1 MNPTPGAARGRHPLD
16 SATPVAQRRR
26 VRGVRSPP
34 AGAGTCGRRAQRG
47 AAILLAMVI
56 LTIVATI
63 ASGMVWQQNR
73 AVQVEAAE
81 RARTQAAWILAGA
94 LDWARLILRE
104 DDRVNQQ
111 RQRNGQLAYDG
122 LDEPWATPLAE
133 ARLSAFLAA
142 DRDNNAD
149 GGPEAFLSGSIVDAQ
164 SKWNLRNLIA
174 PDGKIMPAE
183 MEALRALVDLAG
195 APVDAAERIAA
206 ALRDAWAP
214 PAADAGSARARP
226 VAPGRLADLAWL
238 GIEPETLARLEPWV
252 TLLPVRTP
260 VNVNTAPREAIVAAI
275 DKLDLGTAERLV
287 QQRQR
292 QPFESLE
299 TVRAQLPPNTPL
311 DAARVSVT
319 SRWFVIAG
327 RLRLDERV
335 LEERSLVERRDADVV
350 VRRRERINLSE
361 PR

>member
-1 MNPTPGAARGRHPLD
+1 M
-16 SATPVAQRRR
+16 RRPR
-26 VRGVRSPP
+26 VNGPR
-34 AGAGTCGRRAQRG
+34 RG
-47 AAILLAMVI
+47 AALLLAMVI

-73 AVQVEAAE
+73 AIQVEAAE
-81 RARTQAAWILAGA
+81 RARAQSAWILAGA

-149 GGPEAFLSGSIVDAQ
+149 GGPEAFLAGSIVDAQ
-164 SKWNLRNLIA
+164 SHWNLRNLLG
-174 PDGKIMPAE
+174 PDGKILPAE
-183 MEALRALVDLAG
+183 LEALRTLLELAG
-195 APVDAAERIAA
+195 APGSAADTIAT

-214 PAADAGSARARP
+214 TVEPGAARAR
-226 VAPGRLADLAWL
+226 LMDLVWL

-252 TLLPVRTP
+252 TLLPVRTA

-275 DKLDLGTAERLV
+275 DKLDLGTAERLL

-299 TVRAQLPPNTPL
+299 QVRAQLPPNTQI
-311 DAARVSVT
+311 DAGRIAVT
-319 SRWFVIAG
+319 SRWFVVSG

-335 LEERSLVERRDADVV
+335 LEERSLVERRDTDVV
-350 VRRRERINLSE
+350 VRRRERINLTE

>member
-1 MNPTPGAARGRHPLD
+1 MT
-16 SATPVAQRRR
+16 RRPIR
-26 VRGVRSPP
+26 C
-34 AGAGTCGRRAQRG
+34 TRRPSRG
-47 AAILLAMVI
+47 AALLLAMVI

-73 AVQVEAAE
+73 AIQVEAAE
-81 RARTQAAWILAGA
+81 RARMQSAWILAGA

-142 DRDNNAD
+142 DHDNNAD
-149 GGPEAFLSGSIVDAQ
+149 SGPEAFLSGSIVDAQ
-164 SKWNLRNLIA
+164 SRWNLRNLLDA
-174 PDGKIMPAE
+174 AGKIIPAE

-195 APVDAAERIAA
+195 APADAAERIAA
-206 ALRDAWAP
+206 ALREAWAP
-214 PAADAGSARARP
+214 AAEPGAARARP
-226 VAPGRLADLAWL
+226 IAPARLADLAWL
-238 GIEPETLARLEPWV
+238 GIEPQTLARLEPWV

-260 VNVNTAPREAIVAAI
+260 VNVNTASREAIVAAI
-275 DKLDLGTAERLV
+275 SKLDLGTAERLV

-292 QPFESLE
+292 QPFESLKAVQE
-299 TVRAQLPPNTPL
+299 HLPPNTTL
-311 DAARVSVT
+311 DASRISVT
-319 SRWFVIAG
+319 SRWFEISG
-327 RLRLDERV
+327 RLRLEERA
-335 LEERSLVERRDADVV
+335 LEERSLVERREADVV
-350 VRRRERINLSE
+350 VRRRERINLTE

>member
-1 MNPTPGAARGRHPLD
+1 MRPTRT
-16 SATPVAQRRR
+16 SALH
-26 VRGVRSPP
+26 
-34 AGAGTCGRRAQRG
+34 GRRPARG

-63 ASGMVWQQNR
+63 TSGMVWQQNR
-73 AVQVEAAE
+73 AVQVEASE
-81 RARTQAAWILAGA
+81 RARTQSAWILAGA

-164 SKWNLRNLIA
+164 ARWNLRNLVA
-174 PDGKIMPAE
+174 PDGKIQPAE
-183 MEALRALVDLAG
+183 MAALRALVDLAG

-214 PAADAGSARARP
+214 TVDAGSARARP
-226 VAPGRLADLAWL
+226 VAPARLSDLAWL

-252 TLLPVRTP
+252 TLLPARTP
-260 VNVNTAPREAIVAAI
+260 VNVNTASREAIVAAI

-299 TVRAQLPPNTPL
+299 AVRAQLPPNTPL
-311 DAARVSVT
+311 DAARISVT
-319 SRWFVIAG
+319 SRWFVISG
-327 RLRLDERV
+327 RLRLDERA

>member
-1 MNPTPGAARGRHPLD
+1 MRSAGRLRL
-16 SATPVAQRRR
+16 VRR
-26 VRGVRSPP
+26 VR
-34 AGAGTCGRRAQRG
+34 RG

-81 RARTQAAWILAGA
+81 RARTQSAWILAGA

-142 DRDNNAD
+142 DRDNNAED
-149 GGPEAFLSGSIVDAQ
+149 SGPEAFLSGSILDAQ
-164 SKWNLRNLIA
+164 SKWNLRNLVA
-174 PDGKIMPAE
+174 PDGKLVPGE
-183 MEALRALVDLAG
+183 MEALRTLVDLAG
-195 APVDAAERIAA
+195 APSDAAERIAA
-206 ALRDAWAP
+206 ALRDAWSP
-214 PAADAGSARARP
+214 PAADAAGARARP
-226 VAPGRLADLAWL
+226 VAPARLTDLAWL
-238 GIEPETLARLEPWV
+238 GIEPETLARLDAWV

-260 VNVNTAPREAIVAAI
+260 VNVNTASREAIVAAI
-275 DKLDLGTAERLV
+275 EKLDLGTAERLL

-292 QPFESLE
+292 QPFDSLE
-299 TVRAQLPPNTPL
+299 AVRAQLPPNTPL
-311 DAARVSVT
+311 DAARLSVT
-319 SRWFVIAG
+319 SRWFVISG

>member
-1 MNPTPGAARGRHPLD
+1 M
-16 SATPVAQRRR
+16 
-26 VRGVRSPP
+26 P
-34 AGAGTCGRRAQRG
+34 AGLDATTPARCAPRAPRRAPRG

-81 RARTQAAWILAGA
+81 RARTQSAWILAGA

-111 RQRNGQLAYDG
+111 RQRNGQLPYDG

-142 DRDNNAD
+142 DRDNTAD

-164 SKWNLRNLIA
+164 SQWNLRNLIA
-174 PDGKIMPAE
+174 PDGKIVPSE

-195 APVDAAERIAA
+195 APVDAAERIAT
-206 ALRDAWAP
+206 ALRDAWVP
-214 PAADAGSARARP
+214 TTDAGSTRARP
-226 VAPGRLADLAWL
+226 VSPARLADLAWL
-238 GIEPETLARLEPWV
+238 GIEPETVARLEPWV

-260 VNVNTAPREAIVAAI
+260 VNVNTASREAIVAAI
-275 DKLDLGTAERLV
+275 DKLDLGTAERLL

-299 TVRAQLPPNTPL
+299 MVRAQLPPNTPL

-319 SRWFVIAG
+319 SRWFVISG

-350 VRRRERINLSE
+350 VRRRERINLTE
-361 PR
+361 AR

>member
-1 MNPTPGAARGRHPLD
+1 
-16 SATPVAQRRR
+16 
-26 VRGVRSPP
+26 
-34 AGAGTCGRRAQRG
+34 
-47 AAILLAMVI
+47 MVI

-73 AVQVEAAE
+73 AIQVEAAE
-81 RARTQAAWILAGA
+81 RARTQSAWILAGA

-104 DDRVNQQ
+104 DQRVNES
-111 RQRNGQLAYDG
+111 RQRNGQQAYDG

-149 GGPEAFLSGSIVDAQ
+149 DGSGPEAFLSGSIVDAQ
-164 SKWNLRNLIA
+164 SHWNLRNLIA
-174 PDGKIMPAE
+174 PDGKVVPLE
-183 MEALRALVDLAG
+183 MEALRTLVDLAG
-195 APVDAAERIAA
+195 APADAAERIAA

-214 PAADAGSARARP
+214 LVDAGSARTRP
-226 VAPGRLADLAWL
+226 VAPARLMDLAWL

-252 TLLPVRTP
+252 TLLPVRTS

-292 QPFESLE
+292 QPFESLAA
-299 TVRAQLPPNTPL
+299 VQAQLPPNTPL
-311 DAARVSVT
+311 DAARLSVT
-319 SRWFVIAG
+319 TRWFVVSG

-335 LEERSLVERRDADVV
+335 LEERSLVERRDNADVV

>member
-1 MNPTPGAARGRHPLD
+1 MAAPNRSRPPQL
-16 SATPVAQRRR
+16 
-26 VRGVRSPP
+26 RSP
-34 AGAGTCGRRAQRG
+34 ARG

-81 RARTQAAWILAGA
+81 RARTQSAWILAGA

-149 GGPEAFLSGSIVDAQ
+149 DGGPEAFLSGSIVDAQ
-164 SKWNLRNLIA
+164 SKWNLRNLVA
-174 PDGKIMPAE
+174 PDGKIMPGE
-183 MEALRALVDLAG
+183 MEALRALVELAG
-195 APVDAAERIAA
+195 APADAAERIAA

-214 PAADAGSARARP
+214 PAADAAGARARP
-226 VAPGRLADLAWL
+226 VAPGRLSDLAWL

-260 VNVNTAPREAIVAAI
+260 VNVNTASREAIVAAI

-299 TVRAQLPPNTPL
+299 MVRAQLPPNTPL
-311 DAARVSVT
+311 DAARISVT
-319 SRWFVIAG
+319 SRWFVISG

>member
-1 MNPTPGAARGRHPLD
+1 
-16 SATPVAQRRR
+16 
-26 VRGVRSPP
+26 
-34 AGAGTCGRRAQRG
+34 
-47 AAILLAMVI
+47 MVI

-81 RARTQAAWILAGA
+81 RARAQSAWILAGA

-142 DRDNNAD
+142 DRDNNAED
-149 GGPEAFLSGSIVDAQ
+149 SGPEAFLSGSIIDAQ
-164 SKWNLRNLIA
+164 SHWNLRNLIGG
-174 PDGKIMPAE
+174 DGKVVPAE
-183 MEALRALVDLAG
+183 LEALRALADLAG
-195 APVDAAERIAA
+195 APVDAADRIAT
-206 ALRDAWAP
+206 ALRDAWTPASD
-214 PAADAGSARARP
+214 AADQRAKP
-226 VAPGRLADLAWL
+226 VAPARLSDLAWL
-238 GIEPETLARLEPWV
+238 GIEPQTLARLEPWV
-252 TLLPVRTP
+252 ALLPVRTP

-299 TVRAQLPPNTPL
+299 AVRAQLPPNTAL
-311 DAARVSVT
+311 DAGRISVT
-319 SRWFVIAG
+319 SRWFVVSG
-327 RLRLDERV
+327 RLRLEERV

-350 VRRRERINLSE
+350 VRQRERINLSE

>member
-1 MNPTPGAARGRHPLD
+1 MRLRTA
-16 SATPVAQRRR
+16 SS
-26 VRGVRSPP
+26 SP
-34 AGAGTCGRRAQRG
+34 RRG
-47 AAILLAMVI
+47 AALLLAMVI
-56 LTIVATI
+56 MTIVATI

-73 AVQVEAAE
+73 AIQVEAAE
-81 RARTQAAWILAGA
+81 RARTQSAWILAGA

-111 RQRNGQLAYDG
+111 RQRTGQLPYDG

-142 DRDNNAD
+142 DRDNNAED
-149 GGPEAFLSGSIVDAQ
+149 TGPEAFLSGSIVDAQ
-164 SKWNLRNLIA
+164 SRWNLRNLVGA
-174 PDGKIMPAE
+174 DGKIVPAE
-183 MEALRALVDLAG
+183 MEALRTLVDLAG
-195 APVDAAERIAA
+195 APVDAAERIAGV
-206 ALRDAWAP
+206 LRDAWAP
-214 PAADAGSARARP
+214 PTPEAAAVRTRP
-226 VAPGRLADLAWL
+226 VSPARLSDLAWL
-238 GIEPETLARLEPWV
+238 GIERETLARLDGSV

-260 VNVNTAPREAIVAAI
+260 VNVNTASREAIAAAI

-299 TVRAQLPPNTPL
+299 AVRAHLPPGTPL
-311 DAARVSVT
+311 DAARLSVT
-319 SRWFVIAG
+319 SRWFVVSG

-350 VRRRERINLSE
+350 VRQRERINLSE

>member
-1 MNPTPGAARGRHPLD
+1 MTT
-16 SATPVAQRRR
+16 SAPSLPRSRRR
-26 VRGVRSPP
+26 AAPR
-34 AGAGTCGRRAQRG
+34 RG
-47 AAILLAMVI
+47 AALLLAMVI
-56 LTIVATI
+56 LTMVATI

-73 AVQVEAAE
+73 AIQVEAAE

-149 GGPEAFLSGSIVDAQ
+149 EGPEAFLSGSIVDAQ
-164 SKWNLRNLIA
+164 SRWNLRNLVG
-174 PDGKIMPAE
+174 PDGKVLPAE
-183 MEALRALVDLAG
+183 MEALRVLVELAG
-195 APVDAAERIAA
+195 APVDTAERIAT

-214 PAADAGSARARP
+214 TVDAGSARARP
-226 VAPGRLADLAWL
+226 ISPARPADLAWL
-238 GIEPETLARLEPWV
+238 GIEPQTIARLEPWV

-260 VNVNTAPREAIVAAI
+260 VNVNTASREAIAAAI

-287 QQRQR
+287 QQRGR
-292 QPFESLE
+292 APFESLE
-299 TVRAQLPPNTPL
+299 AVRAQLPPGTPL
-311 DAARVSVT
+311 DAARLSVT
-319 SRWFVIAG
+319 SRWFEIAG
-327 RLRLDERV
+327 RLRLEERV

>member
-1 MNPTPGAARGRHPLD
+1 MKR
-16 SATPVAQRRR
+16 
-26 VRGVRSPP
+26 P
-34 AGAGTCGRRAQRG
+34 ARG
-47 AAILLAMVI
+47 AALLLAMVI
-56 LTIVATI
+56 LTLVATI

-73 AVQVEAAE
+73 AIQVESAE
-81 RARTQAAWILAGA
+81 RARTQSAWILAGA

-149 GGPEAFLSGSIVDAQ
+149 SGPEAFLSGSIVDAQ
-164 SKWNLRNLIA
+164 SRWNLRNLIG
-174 PDGKIMPAE
+174 PDGKIAPAE
-183 MEALRALVDLAG
+183 MAALRVLVDLAG
-195 APVDAAERIAA
+195 APVDAAERIAT
-206 ALRDAWAP
+206 ALRDAWT
-214 PAADAGSARARP
+214 PATDAGSARARP
-226 VAPGRLADLAWL
+226 VAPSRLSDLAWL
-238 GIEPETLARLEPWV
+238 GIEPQTLTRLEPWV

-260 VNVNTAPREAIVAAI
+260 VNVNTASREAIVAAI
-275 DKLDLGTAERLV
+275 DKLDLGTAERLL

-292 QPFESLE
+292 NPFESLE
-299 TVRAQLPPNTPL
+299 AVRAHLPPGTPL
-311 DAARVSVT
+311 DAGRLSVT
-319 SRWFVIAG
+319 SRWFEISG
-327 RLRLDERV
+327 RLRLDERA

-350 VRRRERINLSE
+350 VRRRERINLTE

>member
-1 MNPTPGAARGRHPLD
+1 MPPSAFGAAAR
-16 SATPVAQRRR
+16 A
-26 VRGVRSPP
+26 P
-34 AGAGTCGRRAQRG
+34 ARG
-47 AAILLAMVI
+47 AALLLAMVI

-73 AVQVEAAE
+73 AIQVEAAE
-81 RARTQAAWILAGA
+81 RARTQSAWILAGA

-142 DRDNNAD
+142 DRDNSAD
-149 GGPEAFLSGSIVDAQ
+149 DSGPEAFLSGSIVDAQ
-164 SKWNLRNLIA
+164 SRWNLRNLVQ
-174 PDGKIMPAE
+174 PDGKALPAE
-183 MEALRALVDLAG
+183 VEALRTLVDLAG
-195 APVDAAERIAA
+195 APVDAADRITA
-206 ALRDAWAP
+206 ALREAWAP
-214 PAADAGSARARP
+214 PGTDATGARARP
-226 VAPGRLADLAWL
+226 VAPQRLADLAWL

-260 VNVNTAPREAIVAAI
+260 VNVNTASREAIAAAI

-299 TVRAQLPPNTPL
+299 QVRAQLPPNTPL
-311 DAARVSVT
+311 DAARLSVT
-319 SRWFVIAG
+319 SRWFVVSG

>member
-1 MNPTPGAARGRHPLD
+1 MRSSLPLRAAL
-16 SATPVAQRRR
+16 RR
-26 VRGVRSPP
+26 PP
-34 AGAGTCGRRAQRG
+34 RG

-81 RARTQAAWILAGA
+81 RARAQSAWILAGA

-111 RQRNGQLAYDG
+111 RQRTGQLPYDG

-142 DRDNNAD
+142 DRDNNAEEG

-164 SKWNLRNLIA
+164 ANWNLRNLLG
-174 PDGKIMPAE
+174 PDGKIMPTE
-183 MEALRALVDLAG
+183 MDSLRTLVELAG
-195 APVDAAERIAA
+195 APADAAERIAG
-206 ALRDAWAP
+206 ALRDAWVP
-214 PAADAGSARARP
+214 GADPGGTRARP
-226 VAPGRLADLAWL
+226 ISPARFSDLAWL
-238 GIEPETLARLEPWV
+238 GIEPETLSRLEPWV

-299 TVRAQLPPNTPL
+299 QVRAQLPPNTPL
-311 DAARVSVT
+311 DAARVAVT
-319 SRWFVIAG
+319 SRWFVISG

>member
-1 MNPTPGAARGRHPLD
+1 MRSP
-16 SATPVAQRRR
+16 SRRR
-26 VRGVRSPP
+26 CRSP
-34 AGAGTCGRRAQRG
+34 ARG
-47 AAILLAMVI
+47 AALLLAMVI

-73 AVQVEAAE
+73 AIQVEAAE
-81 RARTQAAWILAGA
+81 RARVQSAWILAGA

-104 DDRVNQQ
+104 DQRVNEQ
-111 RQRNGQLAYDG
+111 RQRSGQLAYDG

-164 SKWNLRNLIA
+164 SRWNLRNLLA
-174 PDGKIMPAE
+174 PDGKILPAE
-183 MEALRALVDLAG
+183 MEALRTLVDLAG

-206 ALRDAWAP
+206 VLRDAWAP
-214 PAADAGSARARP
+214 AVEPGAARARP
-226 VAPGRLADLAWL
+226 VAPARLADLAWL

-252 TLLPVRTP
+252 TLLPARTP
-260 VNVNTAPREAIVAAI
+260 VNVNTASREAIAAAI

-287 QQRQR
+287 QHRQR

-299 TVRAQLPPNTPL
+299 AVRAQLPPNTPL
-311 DAARVSVT
+311 DAARLSVT
-319 SRWFVIAG
+319 SRWFVISG

-335 LEERSLVERRDADVV
+335 LEERSLVERREADVV

>member
-1 MNPTPGAARGRHPLD
+1 MKILLPPARGR
-16 SATPVAQRRR
+16 R
-26 VRGVRSPP
+26 P
-34 AGAGTCGRRAQRG
+34 ARG
-47 AAILLAMVI
+47 AALLLAMVI

-73 AVQVEAAE
+73 AIQVEAAE
-81 RARTQAAWILAGA
+81 RARTQSAWILAGA

-111 RQRNGQLAYDG
+111 RQRNGQPVYDG

-149 GGPEAFLSGSIVDAQ
+149 DSGPEAFLSGSIVDAQ
-164 SKWNLRNLIA
+164 SRWNLRNLIDPA
-174 PDGKIMPAE
+174 GKIVPGELA
-183 MEALRALVDLAG
+183 ALRALVDLAG
-195 APVDAAERIAA
+195 APADAAERIAT

-214 PAADAGSARARP
+214 AVDAAAARARP
-226 VAPGRLADLAWL
+226 VAPARLADLAWL
-238 GIEPETLARLEPWV
+238 DIEPQTVARLEPWV

-260 VNVNTAPREAIVAAI
+260 VNVNTASREAIVAAI

-292 QPFESLE
+292 QPFESLKA
-299 TVRAQLPPNTPL
+299 VQDQLPPNTRL

-319 SRWFVIAG
+319 SRWFEIAG